1 MLILIAK
8 IIVTPIALASDILR
22 ISVGILLWDGRFSDY
37 ENEPITLTLWSSKN

>member
-37 ENEPITLTLWSSKN
+37 EPMTYTLWSSKN

>member
-22 ISVGILLWDGRFSDY
+22 ISVGILLWDGRFSDFGK
-37 ENEPITLTLWSSKN
+37 EPMTYTLWHPKN

>member
-8 IIVTPIALASDILR
+8 IIVTPIAIASDILR

-37 ENEPITLTLWSSKN
+37 ENTPITLTLWSSKN